1 MTKMN
6 LMNKS
11 KLVVL
16 LLGLFLSA
24 SLWAADPYKYTVDLT
39 SVVDDKIYVEL
50 STPRIK
56 QKEITFFMPKIIPGT
71 YAIAD
76 YGRMVSELKAF
87 DKKGREIKVERLDD
101 NSWKIT
107 NAKKLRKISY
117 WVEDTYDTQLEGPN
131 IFQPA
136 GTNIEDQRN
145 MVVNPSGFFGYFE
158 GMKKE
163 PFELN
168 FIREEGFYGATG
180 LKPQMVGSMS
190 TISLKGDNVDQRNA
204 DKFVDRFLVED
215 YDLLVDSPIMYSKA
229 DTAVVK
235 VANTEVL
242 VASYSPNNKVTAK
255 EIAASISEVLDAQS
269 KFLGGQLPVDKYAFI
284 FYFTDK
290 PVQSFGA
297 LEHSYSSFYF
307 MPESTIGPMNQQLRD
322 FAAHEF
328 FHIVTPLNIHSEE
341 IGSFDFNDP
350 KMSRHLWMYEGM
362 TEYFAGSVQVKYGLV
377 SPQEYLGMLSQKL
390 VISKQFKD
398 TLAFTDLS
406 LGALDQYADQY
417 YNVYQKGALIGA
429 ALDIKLRK
437 LSDGKYGVQNM
448 MADLSKKYGKD
459 VSFKDDALFDE
470 IVGLTYPEVG
480 EFLNTYVAGN
490 EPLDYKEVFDQV
502 GVDVVTDGTSLQ
514 YSIVLNQ
521 SNIKVVQHDGK
532 PYLSIGNE
540 QAMDAMGKALQLRNG
555 DILLKMN
562 GDDFPPLG
570 PEVDPFI
577 IDQFSKI
584 PQLETFSFTVLREV
598 EGELKEVFLSAPN
611 QQVEV
616 PSPLGLSFNL
626 GATPEQLQLR
636 RYWLEI
642 ASN

>member
-1 MTKMN
+1 
-6 LMNKS
+6 MNKS
-11 KLVVL
+11 KLITL
-16 LLGLFLSA
+16 LVAMFLSA
-24 SLWAADPYKYTVDLT
+24 SLWAANPYKYTVDLT
-39 SVVDDKIYVEL
+39 KIVDDKVYVEL
-50 STPRIK
+50 STPKIK
-56 QKEITFFMPKIIPGT
+56 QKEITFYLPKIIPGT

-76 YGRMVSELKAF
+76 YGRMISELKAY
-87 DKKGREIKVERLDD
+87 DKKGREISVERLDD
-101 NSWKIT
+101 NSWKIK
-107 NAKKLRKISY
+107 NAKKLRKITY
-117 WVEDTYDTQLEGPN
+117 WVEDTYDTQKEGPS

-136 GTNIEDQRN
+136 GTNIEADKN
-145 MVVNPSGFFGYFE
+145 IIVNPSGFFGYFE

-168 FIREEGFYGATG
+168 FIREKDFYGATG
-180 LKPQMVGSMS
+180 LKADIVGSMA
-190 TISLKGDNVDQRNA
+190 TISLSKENNSSDE
-204 DKFVDRFLVED
+204 DKFVDRFNVED
-215 YDLLVDSPIMYSKA
+215 YDRLVDSPLMYSKV
-229 DTAVVK
+229 DTAIVR

-255 EIAASISEVLDAQS
+255 EIAESISEVLDAQS
-269 KFLGGQLPVDKYAFI
+269 KFLGGELPVDKYAFI
-284 FYFTDK
+284 FYFTDQ

-377 SPQEYLGMLSQKL
+377 SPQEYLGMLSQKM
-390 VISKQFKD
+390 VIAGQFKD

-417 YNVYQKGALIGA
+417 YNVYQKGALLGA

-437 LSDGKYGVQNM
+437 LSDGAYGVQNM

-459 VSFKDDALFDE
+459 VSFKDEQLFDE
-470 IVGLTYPEVG
+470 IVGLTYPEIG

-490 EPLDYKEVFDQV
+490 TPLDYKEVFDQV
-502 GVDVVTDGTSLQ
+502 GVDVVLDGTTKQ

-521 SNIKVVQHDGK
+521 SNIRVIQHDGK
-532 PYLSIGNE
+532 PYLSIGND
-540 QAMDAMGKALQLRNG
+540 QAMDDMGRALKLQNG
-555 DILLKMN
+555 DILIKMN
-562 GDDFPPLG
+562 GEEFPPLG
-570 PEVDPFI
+570 PEINTFI
-577 IDQFSKI
+577 TDQFSKI
-584 PQLETFSFTVLREV
+584 PQLETFTFTVIRDID
-598 EGELKEVFLSAPN
+598 GEKKEIVLSAPN
-611 QQVEV
+611 QQVDV
-616 PSPLGLSFNL
+616 PTPLSLAFNL
-626 GATPEQLQLR
+626 GASPEQLKLR

-642 ASN
+642 AAN